1 MMKNFPIIFSIITT
15 SIGGIVLA
23 NLPKEVVGYKQIEPE
38 LCQIEYKELDQ
49 TISTVLTPC

>member
-23 NLPKEVVGYKQIEPE
+23 NLPKETVGYKQIQPE

-49 TISTVLTPC
+49 TISTVLTSC

>member
-1 MMKNFPIIFSIITT
+1 MKSFPIIFSIITT

-38 LCQIEYKELDQ
+38 LCQIEYKELNQ
-49 TISTVLTPC
+49 TISTILTPC